1 MALSLDGNITNS
13 NIEDQWITSKFSR
26 LHVHQIRSMYD
37 AVMVG
42 TNTMLLDNPSLDVR
56 IHGYK
61 QKNYRIIFDKNLSV
75 NPDSNLFK
83 KLKKIL

>member
-1 MALSLDGNITNS
+1 MIGLKMAVSLDGNITNS
-13 NIEDQWITSKFSR
+13 SIESQWITSKFSR
-26 LHVHQIRSMYD
+26 LHVHQIRSIYD

-61 QKNYRIIFDKNLSV
+61 QNNQRIIFRCV
-75 NPDSNLFK
+75 VE
-83 KLKKIL
+83 